1 MADLADQVERRLNEK
16 DIDASVTIRENTAGS
31 IDSGGNVHIYVTM
44 PSIEERYGYSF
55 SLSISAVSDESIYRK
70 EIALAADKLSQEIH
84 NDFSTYMEHNGRTVV
99 MVEDL
104 SNTVRTKCLACES
117 EVELDDETIQQT
129 RAFSKEPESIYFGE
143 VYSFET
149 RSGYDS
155 LTEEEK
161 SIAKLYMLG
170 KLDRACDCDHLV
182 DRKI

>member
-1 MADLADQVERRLNEK
+1 MPNVAAQVERRLSEK
-16 DIDASVTIRENTAGS
+16 NIDATVEVRDSHTLPNEEKS
-31 IDSGGNVHIYVTM
+31 IHIYVII
-44 PSIEERYGYSF
+44 PSVEQKYGYSF
-55 SLSISAVSDESIYRK
+55 SVSSSVANSDNAYRK
-70 EIALAADKLSQEIH
+70 EIALAADKLIREIY
-84 NDFSTYMEHNGRTVV
+84 NDFSTYMEHKNRTVV

-117 EVELDDETIQQT
+117 EVELDDQTIQQT
-129 RAFSKEPESIYFGE
+129 RAFDNEPESIYFGE

-161 SIAKLYMLG
+161 SIAKMHMLG
-170 KLDRACDCDHLV
+170 KLDRACDCDHWV